1 MSLMQIGIGETAK
14 IVGLGIDSVKK
25 ARSNIRRKLEID
37 KRLRISEFIL
47 REYYAKKKVT
57 ESMSQ

>member
-1 MSLMQIGIGETAK
+1 MQIGIGETAK